1 MGTIATPGITN
12 AICVTTKGQE
22 VRLLSWRLNATEAS
36 SSASTTSS
44 RGSND
49 DRPQNPKGRLD
60 MEKITFQ
67 PNVPVRMTLKYA
79 DGKTVEGRFG
89 DQEYYTLTDGRCMYV
104 DMDVAGKINI
114 LGLRP
119 GEPFEM
125 CKYWSGKK
133 GERPQWDVR
142 RVDGIPPNRVTAA
155 VEATGLPET
164 DLERDLRRSLE
175 ARGVPTNGK
184 PGAGVPPP
192 APTPAAPAL
201 VTQPAGSA
209 GSTTHTN
216 GSTNTN
222 GTGYVNGGIK
232 PAVPVKIPL
241 NIAFREILGF
251 CTGEL
256 KAAGE
261 QWSDAARQDLVSTL
275 LIQAA
280 REGWCTLWE
289 RGNGHA

>member
-1 MGTIATPGITN
+1 MATIATTGITN
-12 AICVTTKGQE
+12 AIWVTRKGQE
-22 VRLLSWRLNATEAS
+22 VRLLSWRLNATQGS

-60 MEKITFQ
+60 MGKITFQ
-67 PNVPVRMTLKYA
+67 PNVPVRMALKYA

-119 GEPFEM
+119 GEPFEI

-155 VEATGLPET
+155 VEA

-175 ARGVPTNGK
+175 QQAAKR
-184 PGAGVPPP
+184 PGAAVSASAPELAALVKEPP
-192 APTPAAPAL
+192 A
-201 VTQPAGSA
+201 VDYNNG
-209 GSTTHTN
+209 N
-216 GSTNTN
+216 GSKAN
-222 GTGYVNGGIK
+222 GNGNIYVNGANG
-232 PAVPVKIPL
+232 AAQVTLARVPLKIPL
-241 NIAFREILGF
+241 NIAFREILAF
-251 CTGEL
+251 CTQEL
-256 KAAGE
+256 QAAHE
-261 QWSDAARQDLVSTL
+261 QWSDAARQDLVSTV

-280 REGWCTLWE
+280 REGWCTIWE
-289 RGNGHA
+289 RGNGNA